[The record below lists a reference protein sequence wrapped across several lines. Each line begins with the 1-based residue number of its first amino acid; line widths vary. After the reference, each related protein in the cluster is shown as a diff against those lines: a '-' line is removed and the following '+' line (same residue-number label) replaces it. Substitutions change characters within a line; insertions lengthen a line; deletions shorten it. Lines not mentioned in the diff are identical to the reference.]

1 MLSSTL
7 VVASLLALT
16 PLALAVPTPLI
27 DSFDPSIIEVGGGG
41 GGIDGGLYGGGGA
54 SLYGGGLV
62 GGGGRRIAATR
73 FRNNKNKA
81 LLAAE
86 RNNHLNLDKDTELA
100 AKNYR
105 EANLDLSKL
114 RQTQDSKLNKA
125 QLAAIAKEQA
135 LKKNVNLGGGLWKRQ
150 YDEAGEPGG
159 LDIGSDD
166 SFDSPD
172 SIDSDS
178 SSSPLIGSD
187 AAVDQDGLGFGGG
200 FGGLYGGG
208 LSGGLSG
215 GGEGGLGGIGGIDI
229 LDNNEA
235 NSNENDVGLSSIG
248 DNSCATASP
257 EFDQFGAD
265 DVPRR
270 RKSIDPPVILSKRS
284 FVGGDSFVV
293 PQPRLRKTL
302 ASKNAKILKLVALEN
317 ARRRKALNRAR
328 VKFNTKKFNEL
339 KFKNDVHLNK
349 DNKAEVV
356 ALKDRK
362 NLAEAKSSKIG
373 GGFF

>member
-16 PLALAVPTPLI
+16 PLALAIPTPLW

-41 GGIDGGLYGGGGA
+41 GGGIDGGLYGGGD
-54 SLYGGGLV
+54 
-62 GGGGRRIAATR
+62 RIAATR
-73 FRNNKNKA
+73 LNKNKNKA
-81 LLAAE
+81 LIAAE

-135 LKKNVNLGGGLWKRQ
+135 LKKNLRLGGGLWKRQ
-150 YDEAGEPGG
+150 YDGTGG
-159 LDIGSDD
+159 LDSFGSDD

-248 DNSCATASP
+248 DDSYVAASP
-257 EFDQFGAD
+257 EFDQFDAE
-265 DVPRR
+265 DVPQESN
-270 RKSIDPPVILSKRS
+270 SIDADAGSSLMKRS
-284 FVGGDSFVV
+284 FGQGGIGYGGFVV

-349 DNKAEVV
+349 DNKAKVV

-362 NLAEAKSSKIG
+362 DLATAKLSKIG